1 MDNKFDY
8 TVKFEGVTEN
18 KNMSPGE
25 TITYVYHAL
34 QEKGLEVVGLSTLA
48 KLSEKAEKKFKNNSI
63 DVSYLTDYD
72 EILDV
77 ATEEKIINN
86 KEKIKMLR
94 FYRSN

>member
-1 MDNKFDY
+1 MDDVLY
-8 TVKFEGVTEN
+8 TGQTAQI
-18 KNMSPGE
+18 G
-25 TITYVYHAL
+25 IDAL